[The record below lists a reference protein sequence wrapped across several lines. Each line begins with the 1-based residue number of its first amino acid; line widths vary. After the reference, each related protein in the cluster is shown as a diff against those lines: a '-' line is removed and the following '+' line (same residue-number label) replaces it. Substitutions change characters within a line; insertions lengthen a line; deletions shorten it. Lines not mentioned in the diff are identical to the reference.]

1 MSTIEIREKLHK
13 YIDSSEDDIIAAVF
27 AFFKTYNNIPKD
39 EPLDITEYNKDISD
53 AMEEIDKG
61 EFHTHEEVEAIIKKR
76 YEKNTMV

>member
-39 EPLDITEYNKDISD
+39 EPLDIAEYNKDINE
-53 AMEEIDKG
+53 AMAEIDRG
-61 EFHTHEEVEAIIKKR
+61 EFNTQEEVEAIIKKR
-76 YEKNTMV
+76 YEKINMV